1 MINSSNFG
9 GITMKVILKE
19 TLEKQGKSQ
28 YWLAKETGIAQS
40 TLSNLC
46 ANKTSK
52 IDFLVLEKICNALDC
67 DVTDIISVKESDD
80 K

>member
-1 MINSSNFG
+1 
-9 GITMKVILKE
+9 MKVILKE
-19 TLEKQGKSQ
+19 TLEKHGKSQ
-28 YWLAKETGIAQS
+28 YWLAKETDIAQS

-67 DVTDIISVKESDD
+67 DITDIISIKESDD

>member
-1 MINSSNFG
+1 
-9 GITMKVILKE
+9 MKVILKE

-52 IDFLVLEKICNALDC
+52 IDFLVLEKICNTLDC
-67 DVTDIISVKESDD
+67 DITDIISIKESDG

>member
-1 MINSSNFG
+1 
-9 GITMKVILKE
+9 MKIILKE

-52 IDFLVLEKICNALDC
+52 IDFLVLQKICNTLDC
-67 DVTDIISVKESDD
+67 DITDIISVKESDD

>member
-1 MINSSNFG
+1 
-9 GITMKVILKE
+9 MKVILKE

-52 IDFLVLEKICNALDC
+52 IDFLVLQKICNTLDC
-67 DVTDIISVKESDD
+67 DITDIISVKESDD

>member
-1 MINSSNFG
+1 
-9 GITMKVILKE
+9 MKVILKE
-19 TLEKQGKSQ
+19 TIEKQGKSQ

-52 IDFLVLEKICNALDC
+52 IDVLVLEKICNALDC

>member
-1 MINSSNFG
+1 
-9 GITMKVILKE
+9 MKVILKE
-19 TLEKQGKSQ
+19 TIEKHGKSQ
-28 YWLAKETGIAQS
+28 YWLSKKTGIAQS

-52 IDFLVLEKICNALDC
+52 IDFLVLQKICNALDC
-67 DVTDIISVKESDD
+67 DITDIISVKESDD

>member
-1 MINSSNFG
+1 
-9 GITMKVILKE
+9 MKIILKE

-52 IDFLVLEKICNALDC
+52 IDFIVLQKICNTLDC
-67 DVTDIISVKESDD
+67 DITDIISIKESDD

>member
-1 MINSSNFG
+1 
-9 GITMKVILKE
+9 MKIILKE

-28 YWLAKETGIAQS
+28 YWLAKETGISQS

-52 IDFLVLEKICNALDC
+52 IDFLVLQKICNALDC

>member
-1 MINSSNFG
+1 
-9 GITMKVILKE
+9 MKVILKE

-46 ANKTSK
+46 SNKTSK
-52 IDFLVLEKICNALDC
+52 IDFLVLQKICNALDC
-67 DVTDIISVKESDD
+67 DITDIISVKESDD

>member
-1 MINSSNFG
+1 
-9 GITMKVILKE
+9 MKVILKE
-19 TLEKQGKSQ
+19 TLEKQGSSL

-52 IDFLVLEKICNALDC
+52 IDFLVLQKICNALDC
-67 DVTDIISVKESDD
+67 DITDIISVKESDD

>member
-1 MINSSNFG
+1 
-9 GITMKVILKE
+9 MKVILKE

-52 IDFLVLEKICNALDC
+52 IDFLVLQKICNALDC
-67 DVTDIISVKESDD
+67 DITDIFSIKESDD

>member
-1 MINSSNFG
+1 
-9 GITMKVILKE
+9 MKVILKE

-52 IDFLVLEKICNALDC
+52 IDFLVLQKICNALDC
-67 DVTDIISVKESDD
+67 DITGIISVKESDD

>member
-1 MINSSNFG
+1 MI
-9 GITMKVILKE
+9 KVILND
-19 TLEKQGKSQ
+19 TLKKRGRTQ

-52 IDFLVLEKICNALDC
+52 IDFIVLQRICNALDC
-67 DVTDIISVKESDD
+67 DITDIISVKESDD

>member
-1 MINSSNFG
+1 
-9 GITMKVILKE
+9 MKVILKE
-19 TLEKQGKSQ
+19 TIEKQRKSQ

-52 IDFLVLEKICNALDC
+52 IDFLVLQKICNALDC
-67 DVTDIISVKESDD
+67 DITDIISIKESDD

>member
-1 MINSSNFG
+1 
-9 GITMKVILKE
+9 MKVILKE
-19 TLEKQGKSQ
+19 TLEKHGKSQ

-52 IDFLVLEKICNALDC
+52 IDFLVLQKICNTLDC
-67 DVTDIISVKESDD
+67 DITDIISIKESDD

>member
-1 MINSSNFG
+1 
-9 GITMKVILKE
+9 MKVILKE

-52 IDFLVLEKICNALDC
+52 IDFLVLQKICNALDC
-67 DVTDIISVKESDD
+67 DITDIIYVKESDD

>member
-1 MINSSNFG
+1 
-9 GITMKVILKE
+9 MKVILKE

-52 IDFLVLEKICNALDC
+52 IDFLVLQKICNALDC
-67 DVTDIISVKESDD
+67 DITVIISVKESDD

>member
-1 MINSSNFG
+1 
-9 GITMKVILKE
+9 MKVILKE

-28 YWLAKETGIAQS
+28 YWLAKETGISQS

-52 IDFLVLEKICNALDC
+52 IDFLVLQKICNAFDC

>member
-1 MINSSNFG
+1 
-9 GITMKVILKE
+9 MKVILKE

-46 ANKTSK
+46 ANKL
-52 IDFLVLEKICNALDC
+52 IFLCCKK
-67 DVTDIISVKESDD
+67 SVMLLIVILQT
-80 K
+80 

>member
-1 MINSSNFG
+1 
-9 GITMKVILKE
+9 MKVILKE
-19 TLEKQGKSQ
+19 TLEKHGKSQ

-52 IDFLVLEKICNALDC
+52 IDFLVLEKICNVLDC
-67 DVTDIISVKESDD
+67 DVTDIISVKESDG

>member
-1 MINSSNFG
+1 
-9 GITMKVILKE
+9 MKIILKE

-46 ANKTSK
+46 ANKSSK
-52 IDFLVLEKICNALDC
+52 IDFLVLQKICNTLDC
-67 DVTDIISVKESDD
+67 DITDIISIKESDD

>member
-1 MINSSNFG
+1 
-9 GITMKVILKE
+9 MKVILKE
-19 TLEKQGKSQ
+19 TLEKHGKSQ

-67 DVTDIISVKESDD
+67 DITDIISIKESEFL
-80 K
+80 

>member
-1 MINSSNFG
+1 
-9 GITMKVILKE
+9 MKVILKE

-28 YWLAKETGIAQS
+28 YWLSKKTGIAQS

-52 IDFLVLEKICNALDC
+52 IDFLVLQKICNALDC
-67 DVTDIISVKESDD
+67 DITDIISVKESDD

>member
-1 MINSSNFG
+1 
-9 GITMKVILKE
+9 MKVILND
-19 TLEKQGKSQ
+19 TLKRRGRTQ

-52 IDFLVLEKICNALDC
+52 IDFIVLQKICNALNC
-67 DVTDIISVKESDD
+67 DITDIISVKESDD

>member
-1 MINSSNFG
+1 
-9 GITMKVILKE
+9 MKIILKE
-19 TLEKQGKSQ
+19 TLEKQCKSQ

-52 IDFLVLEKICNALDC
+52 IDFLVLQKICNTLDC
-67 DVTDIISVKESDD
+67 DITDIISIKESDD

>member
-1 MINSSNFG
+1 
-9 GITMKVILKE
+9 MKVILKE

-52 IDFLVLEKICNALDC
+52 IDFLVLEKICNALGC

>member
-1 MINSSNFG
+1 
-9 GITMKVILKE
+9 MKIILKE

-52 IDFLVLEKICNALDC
+52 VDFLVLEKICNALDC
-67 DVTDIISVKESDD
+67 DVTDIIAVKESDD

>member
-1 MINSSNFG
+1 
-9 GITMKVILKE
+9 MKIILKE

-52 IDFLVLEKICNALDC
+52 VDFIVLQKICNALHC
-67 DVTDIISVKESDD
+67 DITDIISVKESDD

>member
-1 MINSSNFG
+1 
-9 GITMKVILKE
+9 MKVILKE
-19 TLEKQGKSQ
+19 TLEKHGKSQ
-28 YWLAKETGIAQS
+28 YWLAKEAGIAQS

-67 DVTDIISVKESDD
+67 DITDIISVKASDD

>member
-1 MINSSNFG
+1 
-9 GITMKVILKE
+9 MKIILKE

-28 YWLAKETGIAQS
+28 YWLAKETGLAQS

-52 IDFLVLEKICNALDC
+52 IDFLVLQKICNTLDC
-67 DVTDIISVKESDD
+67 DITDIISIKESDD

>member
-1 MINSSNFG
+1 
-9 GITMKVILKE
+9 MKIILKE

-52 IDFLVLEKICNALDC
+52 IDFLVLQKICNTLDC
-67 DVTDIISVKESDD
+67 DITDIISIKESDD

>member
-1 MINSSNFG
+1 
-9 GITMKVILKE
+9 MKVILKE

-28 YWLAKETGIAQS
+28 YWLAKETGISQS

-52 IDFLVLEKICNALDC
+52 IDFLVLQKIRNALDC

>member
-1 MINSSNFG
+1 
-9 GITMKVILKE
+9 MKVILKE
-19 TLEKQGKSQ
+19 TLEKQVKSQ

-67 DVTDIISVKESDD
+67 DVTDIISAKESDD

>member
-1 MINSSNFG
+1 
-9 GITMKVILKE
+9 MKVILKE

-52 IDFLVLEKICNALDC
+52 IDFLVLEKICNTLDC
-67 DVTDIISVKESDD
+67 DITDIISIKESDD